1 MQPSAAID
9 ELVSGGR
16 MKKVC
21 EAVAMVVVVAGL
33 CAMAGAQATA
43 PTPQGQAV
51 PNQPAAGNQN
61 QMSSD
66 AMSPEAQAKLVNG
79 VRHAIL
85 MLPYFGVFDNLAFQL
100 QGRTVI
106 LQGQVLRSSLKPDA
120 ERAVKKVEGVDN
132 VINKIEV
139 LPPGPIDQRIREA
152 VRQAIY
158 SYGPLFKYSNN
169 PIPPIRIIVK
179 NARVTL
185 EGVVNNE
192 TDKGLCTLRANQVPD
207 VLSVTNNLRVSKPS

>member
-1 MQPSAAID
+1 M
-9 ELVSGGR
+9 R
-16 MKKVC
+16 KVY
-21 EAVAMVVVVAGL
+21 EVVTVVVLLTGLGVMAVA
-33 CAMAGAQATA
+33 QAVTPA
-43 PTPQGQAV
+43 PQGQAV
-51 PNQPAAGNQN
+51 SNQPAAGNQN

-66 AMSPEAQAKLVNG
+66 AMSPEVQAKLVNG

-85 MLPYFGVFDNLAFQL
+85 MLPYFGVFDNLAFRL

-106 LQGQVLRSSLKPDA
+106 LEGQVLRASLKPDA

-139 LPPGPIDQRIREA
+139 LPPGPMDQSIREA

-179 NARVTL
+179 SARVTL

-207 VLSVTNNLRVSKPS
+207 VLSVTNNLRVSKP